1 MGVMASEHHL
11 QNYQHHHPTTETIGN
26 TQYLEKQMEFTPIGI
41 LLIDFLFFLCL
52 QETTS
57 IYFL

>member
-1 MGVMASEHHL
+1 MVSEHHL
-11 QNYQHHHPTTETIGN
+11 QNSHHHHPTSEMLGN
-26 TQYLEKQMEFTPIGI
+26 TQLLEKKMESTPICFLFI
-41 LLIDFLFFLCL
+41 VSLFFLCL